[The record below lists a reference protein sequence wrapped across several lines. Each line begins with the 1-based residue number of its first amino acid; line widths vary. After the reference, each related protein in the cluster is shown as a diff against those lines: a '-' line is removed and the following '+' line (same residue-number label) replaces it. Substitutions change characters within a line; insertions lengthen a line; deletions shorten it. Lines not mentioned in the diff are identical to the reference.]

1 MKVHQRAIYAV
12 GIGPGKAGTTWLYNQ
27 LSRHSE
33 ISTCKIKEPYFFT
46 ENFKYGF
53 KWYKSLFSQ
62 NRPVRLEISNR
73 YIFEFEEFN
82 GNLKKF
88 DENIL
93 IIYFD
98 RDPFDRARSAFLFEK
113 QMGQVLTVE
122 EFFDYNKVMEF
133 STKRL
138 NQRVEILEKNFEVFR
153 VDFARLKD
161 KPQELIDDL
170 CDKLNINTI
179 EYFENAQ
186 KNTSLQPRSQFLSAL
201 SKQIALLLRKVHLFK
216 LLQILKQN
224 SFIRSI
230 LFKRKL
236 AELKKDEHNKIL
248 ELIKNINADQ

>member
-1 MKVHQRAIYAV
+1 MAIFRRYKNYNVIHSILAMVAHYTLFLLLGFVMKVHQKPIYAV

-73 YIFEFEEFN
+73 YIFEFEELN

-98 RDPFDRARSAFLFEK
+98 RDPFDRTSAFLFEK

-122 EFFDYNKVMEF
+122 EF
-133 STKRL
+133 
-138 NQRVEILEKNFEVFR
+138 
-153 VDFARLKD
+153 
-161 KPQELIDDL
+161 
-170 CDKLNINTI
+170 
-179 EYFENAQ
+179 
-186 KNTSLQPRSQFLSAL
+186 
-201 SKQIALLLRKVHLFK
+201 
-216 LLQILKQN
+216 
-224 SFIRSI
+224 
-230 LFKRKL
+230 
-236 AELKKDEHNKIL
+236 
-248 ELIKNINADQ
+248 